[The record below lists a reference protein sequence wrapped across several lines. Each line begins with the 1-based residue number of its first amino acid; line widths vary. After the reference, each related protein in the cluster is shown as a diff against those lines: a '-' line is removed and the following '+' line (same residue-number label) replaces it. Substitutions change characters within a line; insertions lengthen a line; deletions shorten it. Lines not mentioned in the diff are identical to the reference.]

1 MTFLLSSPLLFS
13 GWLLIHASPRRRERG
28 IGLLRE
34 KGRSFHRSV
43 PFTSNEGPDVCCAH
57 EPTGAGSCVV
67 EYIRRKSL
75 QYPTVFTQR
84 NQWRDQVPLPST
96 QGGVEVEDSC
106 PKSFAKKQT
115 VRQANFQ
122 PQLRH
127 DHHRRSGQSYAT
139 SSHNLL
145 RRALPGISGC
155 KLQH

>member
-1 MTFLLSSPLLFS
+1 MSVVPMNQQVQDRALLNTSEGSPSSTRLSSL
-13 GWLLIHASPRRRERG
+13 
-28 IGLLRE
+28 
-34 KGRSFHRSV
+34 KG
-43 PFTSNEGPDVCCAH
+43 
-57 EPTGAGSCVV
+57 
-67 EYIRRKSL
+67 
-75 QYPTVFTQR
+75 